1 MKRHESRNISRSRKM
16 IQALDPCRIYSQN
29 RGFNAFDW
37 LFQKL
42 QMKALNEVR
51 TDEERKEQHQVKMK
65 ADQKS
70 AKARQNR
77 KRNKV

>member
-1 MKRHESRNISRSRKM
+1 MKRHESRNIGRSRLA
-16 IQALDPCRIYSQN
+16 IQALNPCVTFSLNGGRNPFAY
-29 RGFNAFDW
+29 
-37 LFQKL
+37 LFQKMFGK
-42 QMKALNEVR
+42 QESTPEEKAI
-51 TDEERKEQHQVKMK
+51 QHELKMA